1 MLTLPLLVAL
11 ALPAAAP
18 EALPAF
24 SNADEGR
31 IVAELCGPV
40 EPGSATR
47 DAYPDKPETVAGY
60 MNPQALWLY
69 EVILSQSYREGAA
82 VRHLLVLG
90 GHAVEDGAIRDNQA
104 QTTELDVALAEWRG
118 GKWVLAAKAPELA
131 TVGQYGHNPAVELRD
146 VGASR
151 HAFEVR
157 ESYYNQGAVLWH
169 LTLYEPT
176 PSGIQEI
183 LSLFLDADDCV
194 DGKKNCFSYEGK
206 LEYPAKSAAPA
217 YDLKLTLTGTYRSS
231 KGRILAVPKAP
242 LVLRLQE
249 DGYAPAGA
257 STVGLWKALTSSPW

>member
-1 MLTLPLLVAL
+1 MPTLPLLVAL
-11 ALPAAAP
+11 ALPVAAP

-24 SNADEGR
+24 SNADERR
-31 IVAELCGPV
+31 IVAELCGAV
-40 EPGSATR
+40 ETGSATR

-60 MNPQALWLY
+60 MDPRGFFLY

-90 GHAVEDGAIRDNQA
+90 GHAVEDGALRDNQA
-104 QTTELDVALAEWRG
+104 QNTEVDAALAEWRD

-131 TVGQYGHNPAVELRD
+131 TVGQYGHNPSVTLRD

-151 HAFEVR
+151 HAFEVC
-157 ESYYNQGAVLWH
+157 EDYFNQGPVLGH
-169 LTLYEPT
+169 VALYELT
-176 PSGIQEI
+176 AEGIQEI
-183 LSLFLDADDCV
+183 LSFFPDADDCI
-194 DGKKNCFSYEGK
+194 DGKKNCFSYKGK
-206 LEYPAKSAAPA
+206 LEYPGKSAAAA

-242 LVLRLQE
+242 LVLSLQE

-257 STVGLWKALTSSPW
+257 STSGLWKALTNSPW